1 MTRSAP
7 RRPRRELPL
16 WLLAIGLLGVLAL
29 WVLATDQGYA
39 RIFRALAGGVATTLW
54 VALVAFFLACVL
66 GLLVAVA
73 RTSRFYLLRQLA
85 IFYTE
90 LVRGIPILVCLF
102 YVAFVGAPWA
112 VDVVNWGV
120 ARRAEGR
127 GMTPLRTRA
136 FEFAWRAIFAASI
149 CYSAI
154 IADVGRAGI
163 EAVGRGPLEGARS
176 LGLWPWL
183 TFRLVVA
190 PQARRI

>member
-1 MTRSAP
+1 
-7 RRPRRELPL
+7 PL

-90 LVRGIPILVCLF
+90 LVRAIPSLLF
-102 YVAFVGAPWA
+102 LFCVAIVGATWTA
-112 VDVVNWGV
+112 DVVNWAIAPLVEAGWV
-120 ARRAEGR
+120 A
-127 GMTPLRTRA
+127 LWRTRV
-136 FEFAWRAIFAASI
+136 FDFTLRAIFVLTICAS
-149 CYSAI
+149 AF
-154 IADVGRAGI
+154 IAGIFRAGI
-163 EAVGRGPLEGARS
+163 E
-176 LGLWPWL
+176 
-183 TFRLVVA
+183 
-190 PQARRI
+190 